1 MTTYF
6 TKEPLG
12 SSSPYVLFD
21 NSQNFDFALND
32 ITQAIWLDR
41 FGRGRQTYWGME
53 LRFNQFISDSGYKVV
68 GDYVNGPLTIT
79 EYNQV
84 IRYQNELW
92 KLNAATSIP
101 FTTTGKDS
109 TSWAIDSLHLV
120 SVGDGALRQQISD
133 PDGATK
139 YPELQIARWRD
150 EGDIRGWGAEG
161 DGTADDTAAILAAM
175 AAKGGGDIKFPAGRF
190 LITQSLVMEDKFYNF
205 RGAGVSSTTLLYRP
219 SSPGVLFNHS
229 HTVAKR
235 GVMSISDMSLLTDVA
250 GAGIAIYIEAK
261 LTGESIIVNGGDD
274 TLFLNNVVISQ
285 EGGGYWKTFLHS
297 LHNGGTHLKSTSFL
311 NSIEAAQNDT
321 NVTGILLE
329 STDPRVSCI
338 RTITADDFYI
348 QSTNTA
354 LHIKTTGSK
363 PIESVYMSNGE
374 IFKCAKSILVSG
386 ELNAAAFSHLHVD
399 VTDRILDCSTSRVVL
414 ARFIGCDLRRRG
426 GGSGPHFSVSTG
438 EMLTITGCQISGV
451 STMANDPLN
460 KAFEIL
466 GAYKRFAVSGCAFR
480 NLNGVVGNTP
490 GCELKL
496 SGCTYNFVTNVLSGD
511 PGDTS
516 LGFADAVISKSV
528 PIALT
533 ASATQDVSVPVPA
546 GYIEAGRVWP
556 IAMLQLAQN
565 PGSDTLSIF
574 YDFTK
579 SSDTVCVFTIKGSS
593 SARTLRF
600 SFLAMGTNNLP
611 VIS

>member
-12 SSSPYVLFD
+12 STSPYVLFD
-21 NSQNFDFALND
+21 NAQNLDFAVND
-32 ITQAIWLDR
+32 ITQALWPDR
-41 FGRGRQTYWGME
+41 FGRGRQTFWGME
-53 LRFNQFISDSGYKVV
+53 QRFNQFIESSGYKVL
-68 GDYVNGPLTIT
+68 GDYADGPFTFT
-79 EYNQV
+79 EYNQL

-92 KLNAATSIP
+92 KLTAATSVP
-101 FTTTGKDS
+101 FTTTGNNGA
-109 TSWAIDSLHLV
+109 SWANDSAHFV
-120 SVGDGALRQQISD
+120 SVGDAALRQQVSD
-133 PDGATK
+133 PDGSKK
-139 YPELQIARWRD
+139 YPEFQIARWRD
-150 EGDIRGWGAEG
+150 DGDIRGWGAKG
-161 DGTADDTAAILAAM
+161 NGIADDTAAILAAM
-175 AAKGGGDIKFPAGRF
+175 AEKGGGDIKFPAGRF
-190 LITQSLVMEDKFYNF
+190 LITQNLVMEDKFYNF
-205 RGAGVSSTTLLYRP
+205 RGAGVSSTILLYRP

-250 GAGIAIYIEAK
+250 GAGTAIYIEAK
-261 LTGESIIVNGGDD
+261 LTGESSIVNGGDD
-274 TLFLNNVVISQ
+274 TLFLNNAIISQ
-285 EGGGYWKTFLHS
+285 EGNGYWKNYLHS
-297 LHNGGTHLKSTSFL
+297 LHNGGMHLKSTSFL

-321 NVTGILLE
+321 TVTGILLE

-386 ELNAAAFSHLHVD
+386 ELNAAAFSHLHID

-426 GGSGPHFSVSTG
+426 GGAGPHISVSTG
-438 EMLTITGCQISGV
+438 EMLTITGCQLSGV
-451 STMANDPLN
+451 STTVSDPLN

-466 GAYKRFAVSGCAFR
+466 GAYKRFSVSGCAFR

-579 SSDTVCVFTIKGSS
+579 SSDTACVFTIKGSS
-593 SARTLRF
+593 SARSLRF